1 VNATAALTRATDNP
15 VLGAATRLPVRPRY
29 EGSNIGVWLGFKH
42 LNYMVEEAVLDHFR
56 QYGYGP
62 ASLYEAHG
70 LCLDLVDIDTRILHS
85 VRMDDVAIA
94 DVRPARR
101 QTSGGLNLAVTL
113 LLGDPEVK
121 TVASKVR
128 VVLRQDAPDVDVP
141 ADLRPFVAPRIGGTA
156 EPAPAGD
163 NVFVWKWRIPYF
175 YCHFTERMQMSGYLR
190 VMEEVVDRFLADR
203 GVSIKT
209 LLDEQRWIP
218 AVPHSR
224 ITLLG
229 EALME
234 EELVITFT
242 VEEVFKRFTYT
253 ARMDCHVVRDGRV
266 VPTATGRITH
276 GYAKIDSR
284 SDWGLITFDDRLT
297 DALSGTAAV
306 SR

>member
-1 VNATAALTRATDNP
+1 VNATAAITPAADVP
-15 VLGAATRLPVRPRY
+15 VLGAATRLPVRPCY
-29 EGSNIGVWLGFKH
+29 EGSNIGTWLGFKH

-56 QYGYGP
+56 QHGYGP
-62 ASLYEAHG
+62 AALYGVHG
-70 LCLDLVDIDTRILHS
+70 LCLDLVDIDTRILHA
-85 VRMDDVAIA
+85 VRMDDVAVA
-94 DVRPARR
+94 DVRPGRR
-101 QTSGGLNLAVTL
+101 RTEGGLDLAVTL

-121 TVASKVR
+121 MVGSRVR
-128 VVLRQDAPDVDVP
+128 VVLRQDEPGVDVP
-141 ADLRPFVAPRIGGTA
+141 ADLRPFVAPRIGGPA
-156 EPAPAGD
+156 ELVPAGD

-190 VMEEVVDRFLADR
+190 VMEQVVDLFLADR
-203 GVSIKT
+203 GVSVKT
-209 LLDEQRWIP
+209 LLDQQQWIP

-234 EELVITFT
+234 EELVVTFT
-242 VEEVFKRFTYT
+242 VEEVYKRLTYT

-284 SDWGLITFDDRLT
+284 SDWGLITLDDRLC
-297 DALSGTAAV
+297 DALSGTPAQ